1 MEHVVFINFPA
12 TGRMNPTLPLVTELV
27 AREIPVSYFV
37 HETVR
42 EVVEATGAQWH
53 ALLDPQRL
61 TEEQLQKY
69 VPDQTPKEDY
79 AFPLSSLVF
88 SASEA
93 PALIAQLRTLKPLPS
108 VIVYDPFLPLGLLAA
123 RELGIPAVATVT
135 MAGPGVVE
143 VHPPVQQKW
152 ESNAVSRRARQEIKE
167 LYNFDVFAHGS
178 FLEFYSPDQNIVT
191 TCKSLYTGPKTPL
204 QQERFGHFS
213 FECVGPLL
221 NPKILRLS
229 NAELT
234 HSAAPMLPREVD
246 AARAAGRRI
255 LYVSAGTVA
264 TGRLWNEKFGP
275 KGLSNGLSECTGK
288 ELIQLLYRTVFEA
301 FGGAEDVLLVVSTA
315 REDALEGL
323 DLPNNLVA
331 RPSLPQLELLPKC
344 HAFITHGG
352 ANSMHEA
359 LTFGVPMVVVP
370 IFGDQPSNADAV
382 RRAWCGAGDFRHP
395 LQSLTSQA
403 LLEAVQQ
410 LELPGVREALKD
422 MQRDLQAA
430 GGVTKAMDLVL
441 AAKRRNTLEEA
452 PLGGA

>member
-1 MEHVVFINFPA
+1 MCNPA
-12 TGRMNPTLPLVTELV
+12 
-27 AREIPVSYFV
+27 
-37 HETVR
+37 
-42 EVVEATGAQWH
+42 Q
-53 ALLDPQRL
+53 
-61 TEEQLQKY
+61 
-69 VPDQTPKEDY
+69 
-79 AFPLSSLVF
+79 
-88 SASEA
+88 
-93 PALIAQLRTLKPLPS
+93 
-108 VIVYDPFLPLGLLAA
+108 
-123 RELGIPAVATVT
+123 
-135 MAGPGVVE
+135 
-143 VHPPVQQKW
+143 
-152 ESNAVSRRARQEIKE
+152 
-167 LYNFDVFAHGS
+167 
-178 FLEFYSPDQNIVT
+178 
-191 TCKSLYTGPKTPL
+191 
-204 QQERFGHFS
+204 
-213 FECVGPLL
+213 
-221 NPKILRLS
+221 
-229 NAELT
+229 
-234 HSAAPMLPREVD
+234 
-246 AARAAGRRI
+246 
-255 LYVSAGTVA
+255 
-264 TGRLWNEKFGP
+264 
-275 KGLSNGLSECTGK
+275 GLSNGLSECTGK